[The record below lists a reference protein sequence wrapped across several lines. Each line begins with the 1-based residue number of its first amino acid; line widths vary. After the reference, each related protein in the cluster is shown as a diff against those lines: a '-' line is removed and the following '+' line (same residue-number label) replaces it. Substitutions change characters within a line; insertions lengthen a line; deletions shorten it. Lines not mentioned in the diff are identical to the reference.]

1 VDHAKLYRDEP
12 EYVKVESTDA
22 DWAVWRDNDKKC
34 ICIRFK
40 DTTSFKDVLIDL
52 LFWTTKVEAFDGADW
67 KVHYGFK
74 KAYYSCRNAVL
85 DKCYELYQDGDAF
98 LLLGHSLGGA
108 MALIAAEDISW
119 HFKTKV
125 QCITWGAPRVTT
137 QKKGIVAINQCLTD
151 ESFNFEFSSDPFPV
165 IQFWFKKNPRTTH
178 LGAKFSLWKAI
189 KDIPNQLHT
198 YHCAYSD
205 ASIYSLDLG

>member
-1 VDHAKLYRDEP
+1 MNYAKLYRDEP

-22 DWAVWRDNDKKC
+22 DWAVWRDNDKKR

-125 QCITWGAPRVTT
+125 QCITWGAPRITT
-137 QKKGIVAINQCLTD
+137 QRKGIVAISQCLTD
-151 ESFNFEFSSDPFPV
+151 KSFNFEFSSDPFPV